1 MSNTIKI
8 CGLLILFVFSF
19 TACDDEPLPED
30 FELNENIPL
39 EGVNV
44 EENELT
50 GEWMMTSHN
59 FSVSQTGNVTFDG
72 QTIPFNQTT
81 EGNYVEGDLTI
92 VFEENG
98 DYITSG
104 TATYNLTVTQEGLP
118 PQTEE
123 IQDSFVPES
132 GTWSIS
138 NGVLTLTNSNGE
150 TQSTITS
157 FNSQQ
162 MTMSQ
167 NETLPGFDE
176 LLDLDFSSIPGFEDF
191 PDFNFDVENSVD
203 SEMIFTKVE

>member
-8 CGLLILFVFSF
+8 CGLLILFVFGF

-30 FELNENIPL
+30 FVLNENIPE
-39 EGVNV
+39 EGVSV
-44 EENELT
+44 EETELI
-50 GEWMMTSHN
+50 GEWTMISHN
-59 FSVSQTGNVTFDG
+59 FSVTQTGSVSFDG
-72 QTIPFNQTT
+72 QTIPVNQTT
-81 EGNYVEGDLTI
+81 EGNYVEGEVTI

-98 DYITSG
+98 DYVTSG
-104 TATYNLTVTQEGLP
+104 IATYNLSVTQEGLP
-118 PQTEE
+118 SQTEE

-138 NGVLTLTNSNGE
+138 NGVLTLTNTNGE

-157 FNSQQ
+157 FNAQQ
-162 MTMSQ
+162 MTLNQ

-191 PDFNFDVENSVD
+191 PDFTFDVENSVD
-203 SEMIFTKVE
+203 SEMILTKLE